1 MCRVLTILLAISLSL
16 AFVSCKKYR
25 AKRISGF
32 YECEVNSYNWGFY
45 SGRTD
50 TTYTEMM
57 EITRDGENIEFNH
70 KTIPAND
77 LWKKSYR
84 KDEGGRYYFT
94 MEIIEDRLIYHAE
107 GGGRGGGFEQDIVGK
122 KIENVK

>member
-1 MCRVLTILLAISLSL
+1 MNVKLTLITGGFILVEQTQLTLKWWKL
-16 AFVSCKKYR
+16 
-25 AKRISGF
+25 
-32 YECEVNSYNWGFY
+32 
-45 SGRTD
+45 
-50 TTYTEMM
+50 
-57 EITRDGENIEFNH
+57 RDGENIEFNH

-122 KIENVK
+122 K